1 MRSHGQCCL
10 PNRQPRNVISAHPMG
25 HWPKPYR
32 RPPPS
37 FPYVP
42 YIHSIG
48 QSTKEENKTLKTRN
62 SKRMLKPY
70 WIHLEVNQLST
81 SQRYDNLALVDS
93 TSGNS
98 SLARRLP
105 FIDPPVCSNVP
116 DSFGID
122 LLDYRRH
129 DTEKRNKGLRCS
141 YLKQCIIPQRRTA
154 KGRGSSQ
161 KPRIRHFLDRLTNR
175 QHQRGIHE

>member
-1 MRSHGQCCL
+1 MLSAKPTAKKRDLCSPDGTLAKAIQTTSA
-10 PNRQPRNVISAHPMG
+10 VISLRSVYSFN
-25 HWPKPYR
+25 WPVYEKR
-32 RPPPS
+32 
-37 FPYVP
+37 
-42 YIHSIG
+42 
-48 QSTKEENKTLKTRN
+48 KNKTLKTRN

-122 LLDYRRH
+122 LLDYCRH
-129 DTEKRNKGLRCS
+129 DTEKRNKRLRCS

-161 KPRIRHFLDRLTNR
+161 KPRIRHFLDRLTDR